1 MLTPFTGLQ
10 QHHDILLWWHAIT
23 YVNMLVYMS
32 RSKYQIHRDGP
43 CQWMELLGLA
53 KAVSNGTHP
62 ANREWIFKQ
71 TSIDI
76 ISLFLRRKQKI
87 LRDFL
92 ALLWMQLSSCR
103 TAPKLNAKPAVCS
116 MKGSYFSP
124 AALSL
129 SLFDFAVFVDGL
141 TRHSS
146 SCNLSLFF
154 FIRLFDS
161 SNDGEFFRCFQLGDE
176 KMDGVKR
183 EDE

>member
-10 QHHDILLWWHAIT
+10 QHHDILLWWHAIA
-23 YVNMLVYMS
+23 YVDFPVYMS

-43 CQWMELLGLA
+43 CQWMELLGFA
-53 KAVSNGTHP
+53 KAVSNSRMEHTQQ
-62 ANREWIFKQ
+62 NRERIFKR
-71 TSIDI
+71 TSTDI
-76 ISLFLRRKQKI
+76 ISLFVRRKQKI

-154 FIRLFDS
+154 FHSTLR
-161 SNDGEFFRCFQLGDE
+161 FQQ
-176 KMDGVKR
+176 
-183 EDE
+183 

>member
-1 MLTPFTGLQ
+1 MEHTQ
-10 QHHDILLWWHAIT
+10 QI
-23 YVNMLVYMS
+23 VNGYLN
-32 RSKYQIHRDGP
+32 K
-43 CQWMELLGLA
+43 LA
-53 KAVSNGTHP
+53 S
-62 ANREWIFKQ
+62 
-71 TSIDI
+71 
-76 ISLFLRRKQKI
+76 ISLAFFLGENKKM

-92 ALLWMQLSSCR
+92 ALLWMQLSSCSCR

-154 FIRLFDS
+154 SSSFFFLFRFFDS

-176 KMDGVKR
+176 KMEEVKIR
-183 EDE
+183 RVNRTRVLAVILLWFVCQNSKLVCSPGRVQSRMIG